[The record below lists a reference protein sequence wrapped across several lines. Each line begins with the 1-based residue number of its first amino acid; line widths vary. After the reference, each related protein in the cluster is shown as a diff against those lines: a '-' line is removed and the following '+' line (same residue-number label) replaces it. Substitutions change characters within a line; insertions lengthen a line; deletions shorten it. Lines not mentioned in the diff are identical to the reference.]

1 MAITIYTND
10 DIRPGAIA
18 GQRIAIIGYGSQGR
32 AHAQNLKDSGHDVV
46 AGVRQGGRGWKNAT
60 ADGVPTAEPADAVR
74 GADIIAVLT
83 PDMAQADIYRE
94 VIEPNAKQGA
104 AILFAH
110 GFSIHYGRIT
120 PRADMDVILVAPKGP
135 GDLVRREYQRGRGV
149 PSLFAVQQD
158 ATGTARDRAMGYA
171 KGNGG
176 ATGGLL
182 ETSFKEETETD
193 LFGEQAVLCGGAKEL
208 VMSGFNTLVDA
219 GYQPEIAYF
228 ECMHELKLIVDLF
241 YEGGITKM
249 NEFISET
256 AKWGSV
262 KSGPRVINDETRAR
276 MKTVL
281 DEIQSG
287 QFAREWIAE
296 NEAGKPQ
303 YAAWVAEDNAQ
314 PIEKTGARLRERMAW
329 LQAARPAQAA

>member
-1 MAITIYTND
+1 MQIYTND
-10 DIRPGAIA
+10 DIRPGVIA
-18 GQRIAIIGYGSQGR
+18 GHRIAIIGYGSQGR

-46 AGVRQGGRGWKNAT
+46 AGVRHGGKGWKNAQ
-60 ADGVPTAEPADAVR
+60 ADGVPTAEPAEAVK
-74 GADIIAVLT
+74 GADIIAILT
-83 PDMAQADIYRE
+83 PDMAQAQIYKDI
-94 VIEPNAKQGA
+94 IEPNARKGA

-110 GFSIHYGRIT
+110 GFSILYGRVT

-135 GDLVRREYQRGRGV
+135 GDLVRREFARGRGV
-149 PSLFAVQQD
+149 PALFAVEQD
-158 ATGTARDRAMGYA
+158 ATGKARDRAMGYA
-171 KGNGG
+171 RGIGG

-208 VMSGFNTLVDA
+208 VMGGFTTLVEA

-262 KSGPRVINDETRAR
+262 VSGPRVINAETRAR
-276 MKTVL
+276 MKEILT
-281 DEIQSG
+281 EIQDG
-287 QFAREWIAE
+287 TFAREWIAE
-296 NEAGKPQ
+296 NEAGKGA
-303 YAAWVAEDNAQ
+303 YDALVKADGEHL
-314 PIEKTGARLRERMAW
+314 IESVGASLRERMAW
-329 LQAARPAQAA
+329 LHAPKNAEAA

>member
-1 MAITIYTND
+1 MEIYTND
-10 DIRPGAIA
+10 DIRPGVIA
-18 GQRIAIIGYGSQGR
+18 GQRIAVIGYGSQGR
-32 AHAQNLKDSGHDVV
+32 AHAQNLKDSGHDVIV
-46 AGVRQGGRGWKNAT
+46 GVRDGGKGWKAAQ
-60 ADGVPTAEPADAVR
+60 ADGVPTAEPAEAVR
-74 GADIIAVLT
+74 GADIIAILT
-83 PDMAQADIYRE
+83 PDMAQAQVYRDI
-94 VIEPNAKQGA
+94 IEPNAKKGA
-104 AILFAH
+104 ALLFAH
-110 GFSIHYGRIT
+110 GFSILYGRVQ

-135 GDLVRREYQRGRGV
+135 GDLVRREYARGRGV
-149 PSLFAVQQD
+149 PALFAVEQD
-158 ATGTARDRAMGYA
+158 ATGKARDRAMGYA
-171 KGNGG
+171 KGIGG

-208 VMSGFNTLVDA
+208 VMGGFSTLVEA

-262 KSGPRVINDETRAR
+262 VSGPRVINGETRER
-276 MKTVL
+276 MREIL
-281 DEIQSG
+281 SEIQSG

-296 NEAGKPQ
+296 NEAGKGA
-303 YAAWVAEDNAQ
+303 YDALVKADSDH
-314 PIEKTGARLRERMAW
+314 PIEVVGAGLRERMAW
-329 LQAARPAQAA
+329 LHAPKTAEAA

>member
-1 MAITIYTND
+1 MEIYTND
-10 DIRPGAIA
+10 DIRPGVIA
-18 GQRIAIIGYGSQGR
+18 GQRIAVIGYGSQGR

-46 AGVRQGGRGWKNAT
+46 VGVRQGGKGWKNAQ
-60 ADGVPTAEPADAVR
+60 ADGVPTAEPSEAVK
-74 GADIIAVLT
+74 GADIIAILT
-83 PDMAQADIYRE
+83 PDMAQAQIYKDI
-94 VIEPNAKQGA
+94 IEPNAKKGS

-110 GFSIHYGRIT
+110 GFSILYGRVT

-135 GDLVRREYQRGRGV
+135 GDLVRREYARGRGV
-149 PSLFAVQQD
+149 PALFAIEQD
-158 ATGTARDRAMGYA
+158 KSGKARDRAMGYA
-171 KGNGG
+171 KGIGG

-208 VMSGFNTLVDA
+208 VMSGFNPLVEA

-241 YEGGITKM
+241 YEGGVTKM

-262 KSGPRVINDETRAR
+262 VSGPRVINAETRAR
-276 MKTVL
+276 MKEILT
-281 DEIQSG
+281 EIQDG
-287 QFAREWIAE
+287 TFAREWIAE
-296 NEAGKPQ
+296 NEAGKGA
-303 YAAWVAEDNAQ
+303 YDALVKADSEHL
-314 PIEKTGARLRERMAW
+314 IESVGAGLRERMAG
-329 LQAARPAQAA
+329 LHAPKTAEAA

>member
-46 AGVRQGGRGWKNAT
+46 VGVREGGKGWKNAQ
-60 ADGVPTAEPADAVR
+60 ADGVPTAEPAEAVK
-74 GADIIAVLT
+74 GADIIAILT
-83 PDMAQADIYRE
+83 PDMIQAEVYRDI
-94 VIEPNAKQGA
+94 IEPNAKPGSA
-104 AILFAH
+104 LLFAH
-110 GFSIHYGRIT
+110 GFSIIYGRIT
-120 PRADMDVILVAPKGP
+120 PREDMDVILVAPKGP
-135 GDLVRREYQRGRGV
+135 GDLVRREYQKGAGV
-149 PSLFAVQQD
+149 PSLFAIEKDV
-158 ATGTARDRAMGYA
+158 TGKARDRAMGYA

-182 ETSFKEETETD
+182 ETTFREETETD

-208 VMSGFNTLVDA
+208 VMGGFNTLVEA

-228 ECMHELKLIVDLF
+228 ECLHELKLIVDLF

-276 MKTVL
+276 MKEIL
-281 DEIQSG
+281 GEIQSG

-296 NEAGKPQ
+296 NDAGKPR
-303 YAAWVAEDNAQ
+303 YDAWVKADNEQ
-314 PIEKTGARLRERMAW
+314 PIEQTGAKLRERMAW
-329 LQAARPAQAA
+329 LHAAKPAAA

>member
-1 MAITIYTND
+1 MPITIYTND

-18 GQRIAIIGYGSQGR
+18 GQRIAVIGYGSQGR

-46 AGVRQGGRGWKNAT
+46 AGVRHGGKGWKQAT
-60 ADGVPTAEPADAVR
+60 ADGVPTAEPAEAVKD
-74 GADIIAVLT
+74 ADIIAILT
-83 PDMAQADIYRE
+83 PDMIQAEVYRDI
-94 VIEPNAKQGA
+94 IEPNAKQGA

-110 GFSIHYGRIT
+110 GFSIIYGRIT
-120 PRADMDVILVAPKGP
+120 PREDMDVILVAPKGP

-149 PSLFAVQQD
+149 PSLFAIEKD
-158 ATGTARDRAMGYA
+158 ATGNA

-182 ETSFKEETETD
+182 ETTFREETETD

-208 VMSGFNTLVDA
+208 VMSGFNTLVEA

-262 KSGPRVINDETRAR
+262 KSGPRVITDETRAR
-276 MKTVL
+276 MKTIL

-287 QFAREWIAE
+287 QFAREWIEE
-296 NEAGKPQ
+296 NENGKPR
-303 YAAWVAEDNAQ
+303 YDAWVKADGEQ
-314 PIEKTGARLRERMAW
+314 PIEKTGAKLRERMAW
-329 LQAARPAQAA
+329 LHAAKPEAA